1 MGESAPQGKGNIN
14 RFLFEKSLVMKYIVT
29 VLITNTGALVE
40 YTKASGRQQLK
51 ELGNKN

>member
-1 MGESAPQGKGNIN
+1 MGEFESQDKNNIN
-14 RFLFEKSLVMKYIVT
+14 RFLFEKSLVVKYIVS

-40 YTKASGRQQLK
+40 YTKASGRQQFK

>member
-1 MGESAPQGKGNIN
+1 MGESDEQSEDNIN
-14 RFLFEKSLVMKYIVT
+14 RFLFEKSLVVKYIVS

-40 YTKASGRQQLK
+40 YTKASGRQQFK

>member
-1 MGESAPQGKGNIN
+1 MGESEEQSEGNIN

>member
-1 MGESAPQGKGNIN
+1 MGESASQGKDNIN
-14 RFLFEKSLVMKYIVT
+14 RFLFEKSFVVKYIVF

-40 YTKASGRQQLK
+40 YTKASGRQQFK